1 MVAFSIGRCWDD
13 ALSSRTIR
21 QVREEAERL
30 WKAAGGDSRN
40 KKARSFWIGL
50 SDEPRCCLE
59 QLALEVVRFHGH
71 AGSEVGCRLL
81 GAEFWVQVRSSEDPE
96 EKQGLTFHFDKD
108 EVAVQEWDLWSHPE
122 LGTVTYLADG
132 GAPLVVFS
140 TPSENTLLCKNSDDE
155 ATVAKPKAKSKV
167 RDSVSPSECLVCFP
181 RAGRHVSF
189 VGNFLHG
196 VPQELLHLQETSSTS
211 NSSGHGKRNAPGAEP
226 NSPYRRLSF
235 LVNLWTSHR
244 PTGIRRLSA
253 PLATRICNGAR
264 GATRAPLLQLRPR
277 GKKGAGTQRTSKGPL
292 VPRVLSV
299 SELPKSRSEAKVV
312 AGRLGLHRLSE
323 HLPGDTGPLPVR
335 AVLQAQAPAAK
346 PISQSGKK
354 FARRGLIAIRYHRC
368 RRS

>member
-1 MVAFSIGRCWDD
+1 MVAFSVGRCWDD
-13 ALSSRTIR
+13 AVSSRMIR

-30 WKAAGGDSRN
+30 WKAAGGDSKN

-59 QLALEVVRFHGH
+59 RLALEVARFHGS
-71 AGSEVGCRLL
+71 ARSEVGCRLL

-122 LGTVTYLADG
+122 LGTVTYLTDG

-140 TPSENTLLCKNSDDE
+140 TPSENTLLCDDSDDE
-155 ATVAKPKAKSKV
+155 ATEPKRKAKSKAG
-167 RDSVSPSECLVCFP
+167 DSVSPSECLVCFP

-196 VPQELLHLQETSSTS
+196 VPQELLHLQNTSTC
-211 NSSGHGKRNAPGAEP
+211 NRGGRGKRNAPGAEP

-253 PLATRICNGAR
+253 ALAARMCNGAR
-264 GATRAPLLQLRPR
+264 GASRASLLRLRPR
-277 GKKGAGTQRTSKGPL
+277 GTKGAGSHRTSKRPL
-292 VPRVLSV
+292 EPRVLSV
-299 SELPKSRSEAKVV
+299 PELPKGRAEAKVV
-312 AGRLGLHRLSE
+312 ARHLGLHRLSE
-323 HLPGDTGPLPVR
+323 HLPGDTGPLPVQ
-335 AVLQAQAPAAK
+335 AVLQAQALEAK
-346 PISQSGKK
+346 PMSRSGKK
-354 FARRGLIAIRYHRC
+354 SACKGLIAIQYRRC
-368 RRS
+368 RRG